1 MNIWA
6 KRLAIPL
13 LLLVWGIFALWQYRG
28 FRHERSLIKESLHQQ
43 SHSVMSA
50 LIGGA
55 RSHRRFGYYFQEQLR
70 GMLNELVSSHDV
82 LAAAVIEDSG
92 ALSIATGETELLKLG
107 TSHEPGDYWD
117 EVGFRLVEPFHLA
130 SADPNG
136 SAGPGFGF
144 GRGQGERSRM
154 QEGGGRGPF
163 SAGGDY
169 TAVLLLDRARV
180 DTLTRHAVQTHLL
193 VATAGTLVL
202 ALVALAWQ
210 ANVRVVEADGRN
222 RLLETEAKHLRDL
235 SQAAAGLAHETRNP
249 LGLIRGWTQRLAQAN
264 GEDQQRTEH
273 ARAVMEECDRVTA
286 RINQF
291 LAFAKPRAT
300 EPQLVELEQLLKELN
315 VLLQPDLDAKQVE
328 LVLELGRKCAVIKAD
343 RELLRQ
349 SLFNLLQ
356 NAIHFSPRG
365 ATVRIA
371 THHTSDRACQI
382 SVIDQGPGVAP
393 GEVDSLFT
401 PYFTTRSDG
410 TGLGLAIVQQIA
422 HLHDWRIGYEPAD
435 GGGAVFTLE
444 NIHG

>member
-1 MNIWA
+1 MSRWA
-6 KRLAIPL
+6 KTFAIPL
-13 LLLVWGIFALWQYRG
+13 LLLVWGVFALWQYQG
-28 FRHERSLIKESLHQQ
+28 FRHERALIKESLHQQ
-43 SHSVMSA
+43 SHSVMGA

-55 RSHRRFGYYFQEQLR
+55 RSHRRFGHYFQEQLR
-70 GMLNELVSSHDV
+70 GMLHELVSAHDV
-82 LAAAVIEDSG
+82 LAAAVVKDSG
-92 ALSIATGETELLKLG
+92 AVSIASGETELLKL
-107 TSHEPGDYWD
+107 ENNQQPGDYWD
-117 EVGFRLVEPFHLA
+117 ADGFRLVEQFHLE
-130 SADPNG
+130 SAMPRV

-144 GRGQGERSRM
+144 GGEPGERMRMQQGE
-154 QEGGGRGPF
+154 GRGPF
-163 SAGGDY
+163 SGGGDY

-180 DTLTRHAVQTHLL
+180 DMLTRHAVQTHWL
-193 VATAGTLVL
+193 VAATGTLVL
-202 ALVALAWQ
+202 ALVAFAWR
-210 ANVRVVEADGRN
+210 ANVRVVEADGRS

-264 GEDQQRTEH
+264 GADQQRTEH

-300 EPQLVELEQLLKELN
+300 EPQLVELEQLLNELN
-315 VLLQPDLDAKQVE
+315 VLLQPDLDAKQIVLVQE
-328 LVLELGRKCAVIKAD
+328 LERNCAAIKAD

-356 NAIHFSPRG
+356 NAIHFSPTG
-365 ATVRIA
+365 GKVTIA
-371 THHTSDRACQI
+371 THQTSQGACQI

-393 GEVDSLFT
+393 EQVDSLFT
-401 PYFTTRSDG
+401 PYCTTRLDG

-422 HLHDWRIGYEPAD
+422 NRHDWQISYKPAD